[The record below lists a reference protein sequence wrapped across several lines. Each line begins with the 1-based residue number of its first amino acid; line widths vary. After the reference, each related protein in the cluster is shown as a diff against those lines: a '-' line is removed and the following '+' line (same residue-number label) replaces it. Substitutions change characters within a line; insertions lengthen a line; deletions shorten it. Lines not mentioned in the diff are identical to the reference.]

1 MENSVSK
8 NLHEY
13 SKKRA
18 MQNYLDAEV
27 REFAEASG
35 YSADEA
41 WELRVTTL
49 ARMLARTLNE
59 RESNSSSFEIVV
71 NPHDAWNERLINLLE
86 ERTRVMSTEELDE
99 SDA

>member
-1 MENSVSK
+1 MSK
-8 NLHEY
+8 DLNEY

-27 REFAEASG
+27 RQFAEVHELDAN
-35 YSADEA
+35 ET

-59 RESNSSSFEIVV
+59 RESNSSDFEIVV
-71 NPHDAWNERLINLLE
+71 DPTDGWNDRLINLLE
-86 ERTRVMSTEELDE
+86 ERTRTMSTEEALEMYDE
-99 SDA
+99 